1 MPNQVG
7 GGILR
12 PTMSYPSVI
21 PRVATR
27 RKVSRGSTVARTVAP
42 RDVSEVAAQPAPGLE
57 LDSISA
63 QWQLALDA
71 AARAL
76 RAAGSSLPPSELRQR
91 NGELVRERQQT
102 ARMLVDL
109 AQMAGVRPVPWLAP
123 VPLSATMLGL
133 PATTKA
139 CLFDLEGVLTDSALL
154 HAQAWSEVFDEFL
167 LRLSDKTGWAF
178 IPFDRGADYRAYLD
192 GRPRLEGIHAFLES
206 RGIRLPEGRPDDP
219 AEADTACGLAARKG
233 EALERRLHQHGV
245 TALDGARRYL
255 EAAGHAGLK
264 RAVVSA
270 SASTLPMLEL
280 AGLAT
285 LVEARVDAGVSRAEG
300 LRGRPA
306 PDLLLYACERLGVRP
321 EETVT
326 FTHNPAGVAAGLAGG
341 LGVIGVGEGARGEA
355 LLGFGAE
362 RVVPS
367 VSTLLDRVLSPLTKP
382 RL

>member
-1 MPNQVG
+1 M
-7 GGILR
+7 
-12 PTMSYPSVI
+12 
-21 PRVATR
+21 
-27 RKVSRGSTVARTVAP
+27 
-42 RDVSEVAAQPAPGLE
+42 
-57 LDSISA
+57 
-63 QWQLALDA
+63 
-71 AARAL
+71 
-76 RAAGSSLPPSELRQR
+76 
-91 NGELVRERQQT
+91 RERQQT